1 MLQLYAYKKT
11 KMMIKHRI
19 NKSMKMNENA
29 RENQLAQIQAI
40 NFLFSSRVV
49 ISRILKRWKSL
60 FSSVEKR
67 ERSEKAIS
75 RIVIRPEAL

>member
-60 FSSVEKR
+60 FSSVEKK
-67 ERSEKAIS
+67 EI
-75 RIVIRPEAL
+75 

>member
-19 NKSMKMNENA
+19 NKSMEMNENA

-60 FSSVEKR
+60 FSSVEKK
-67 ERSEKAIS
+67 EI
-75 RIVIRPEAL
+75 

>member
-1 MLQLYAYKKT
+1 MI
-11 KMMIKHRI
+11 IKHRI
-19 NKSMKMNENA
+19 YKSMEMNENA

-60 FSSVEKR
+60 FSSVEKK
-67 ERSEKAIS
+67 EI
-75 RIVIRPEAL
+75 

>member
-19 NKSMKMNENA
+19 NKSMEMNENA
-29 RENQLAQIQAI
+29 CENQLAQIQAI

-60 FSSVEKR
+60 FSSVEKK
-67 ERSEKAIS
+67 EI
-75 RIVIRPEAL
+75 

>member
-1 MLQLYAYKKT
+1 MLQLYAYKKI

-60 FSSVEKR
+60 FSSVEKK
-67 ERSEKAIS
+67 EI
-75 RIVIRPEAL
+75 

>member
-1 MLQLYAYKKT
+1 MLQLYAYKKI

-19 NKSMKMNENA
+19 NKSMEMNENA

-60 FSSVEKR
+60 FSSVEKK
-67 ERSEKAIS
+67 EI
-75 RIVIRPEAL
+75 

>member
-1 MLQLYAYKKT
+1 
-11 KMMIKHRI
+11 MMIKHRI

>member
-1 MLQLYAYKKT
+1 
-11 KMMIKHRI
+11 MMIKHRI
-19 NKSMKMNENA
+19 NKSMEMNENA

-60 FSSVEKR
+60 FSSVEKK
-67 ERSEKAIS
+67 EI
-75 RIVIRPEAL
+75 

>member
-1 MLQLYAYKKT
+1 MLQLYAYKKI

-19 NKSMKMNENA
+19 NKSMEMNENA

>member
-1 MLQLYAYKKT
+1 MLQLYAYKKI

-19 NKSMKMNENA
+19 NKSMEMNENA

-60 FSSVEKR
+60 FSSVEKK
-67 ERSEKAIS
+67 EIWKSY
-75 RIVIRPEAL
+75 

>member
-19 NKSMKMNENA
+19 NKSMEMNENA